1 MPENIHRVPPNSNP
15 TSSPTQV
22 ENSAFQGRRT
32 LIITKCISQPT
43 INDSFSDTSSII
55 VYSPLFPTQTD
66 FVELAE
72 LVPYDT
78 VSGEVEEERDLVVNS
93 AEGENRVGTQETPAG
108 RPSWTLMWPF
118 SKWYRS
124 KDQPSL
130 GSVDPHQQSTP
141 SQNNI
146 DDSNPPTTRTVK
158 SQRAWVPSPS
168 KLSLQVFWW
177 AYRMSVNS
185 LHPIP
190 YLIITYPNP
199 QISSPTYP
207 RNPKRQNSRRIHTRR
222 NVKRNSLYHGFS
234 AAYQSISYQH
244 LFNLFSCF
252 FKDCIHY

>member
-1 MPENIHRVPPNSNP
+1 M
-15 TSSPTQV
+15 
-22 ENSAFQGRRT
+22 
-32 LIITKCISQPT
+32 
-43 INDSFSDTSSII
+43 
-55 VYSPLFPTQTD
+55 
-66 FVELAE
+66 
-72 LVPYDT
+72 
-78 VSGEVEEERDLVVNS
+78 VVNS

-158 SQRAWVPSPS
+158 SQRAWVPLPS

-177 AYRMSVNS
+177 GYRMSVNS
-185 LHPIP
+185 LLPIP
-190 YLIITYPNP
+190 SLDNNLFTSTDI
-199 QISSPTYP
+199 YP

-244 LFNLFSCF
+244 LSTFSRASSRIVSIIRSYQF
-252 FKDCIHY
+252 LYLLGLELDYEL